1 MPARRVLLHAA
12 AVLVVLAAALPVAGC
27 AIPTAAVR
35 TPTGQSV
42 IRYQGW
48 PGTVLWQELADDL
61 GYFHKIQLKWV
72 GSTTSGPQDIQSVA
86 TGHVDEGQAFN
97 GAVVKLVGAKAKVRS
112 VVTYYGADAVEPN
125 TGYVVLAESPI
136 HGPRDLVGK
145 SIAVNTMGAHCEM
158 VLREWLSRQGVS
170 VQEASGL
177 TEVVIP
183 PVSQETALRNHQVDV
198 AALTGGYL
206 IAAERRGGLRR
217 IFSDQSLFGP
227 FGYGTQVFRAG
238 YIHANPDVLKDYV
251 QGAARA
257 IIWAQTHS
265 APEVRAKFLDIMR
278 RRHRAES
285 TEALQYYL
293 SSTVPAKGGVI
304 HPQEFGV
311 WIDRLVRT
319 GVLKAG
325 QVNAA
330 DVYTNEFNPY
340 ALTGDAARSRRR
352 RCSGGTAR
360 LRGMQR

>member
-1 MPARRVLLHAA
+1 MSARRVALHAA
-12 AVLVVLAAALPVAGC
+12 ASLVILAAAFPVASC
-27 AIPTAAVR
+27 AIPTAVVR
-35 TPTGQSV
+35 NAAGKPV

-61 GYFHKIQLKWV
+61 GYFHEIQLKWV

-86 TGHVDEGQAFN
+86 TDQVDVGQAFN
-97 GAVVKLVGAKAKVRS
+97 GAVAKLVGARAKVES
-112 VVTYYGADAVEPN
+112 VVTYYGADEVEPN
-125 TGYVVLAESPI
+125 TAYVVLADSPI
-136 HGPRDLVGK
+136 RGPSELIGK
-145 SIAVNTMGAHCEM
+145 SIALNTMGAHSEM

-170 VQEASGL
+170 EHAAAGL

-183 PVSQETALRNHQVDV
+183 PVSQETALRNHQVD
-198 AALTGGYL
+198 AAAISGGYL

-227 FGYGTQVFRAG
+227 FGYGTQVFRRG
-238 YIHANPDVLKDYV
+238 YIRANPDVLKDYV
-251 QGAARA
+251 QGVARA
-257 IIWAQTHS
+257 LVWAQTRS
-265 APEVRAKFLDIMR
+265 ATEVRAKFLDIIR

-293 SSTVPAKGGVI
+293 SSTVPAKGGVM
-304 HPQEFGV
+304 HPQEFQV

-325 QVNAA
+325 QVEAT

-340 ALTGDAARSRRR
+340 ASDVGQGAKL
-352 RCSGGTAR
+352 
-360 LRGMQR
+360 

>member
-1 MPARRVLLHAA
+1 MLLRCVALHAA
-12 AVLVVLAAALPVAGC
+12 VILAVVATALPIAGC

-35 TPTGQSV
+35 TAAGNPV

-61 GYFHKIQLKWV
+61 GYFHKVELKWV

-86 TGHVDEGQAFN
+86 TDQVDVGQSFN
-97 GAVVKLVGAKAKVRS
+97 GAVVKLVGANAKVQS

-125 TGYVVLAESPI
+125 TGYVVLVDSPI
-136 HGPRDLVGK
+136 RGARDVIGK
-145 SIAVNTMGAHCEM
+145 SIALNTMGAHSEM

-170 VQEASGL
+170 EQEATGL

-198 AALTGGYL
+198 AAINGGYL

-227 FGYGTQVFRAG
+227 FGYGTQVFRRG

-251 QGAARA
+251 QGVARA
-257 IIWAQTHS
+257 LVWAQTHS
-265 APEVRAKFLDIMR
+265 ASEVRAKFRDIICR
-278 RRHRAES
+278 RRRAES

-293 SSTVPAKGGVI
+293 SSTIPAKGGVMS
-304 HPQEFGV
+304 PQEFQV

-325 QVNAA
+325 QVKAT

-340 ALTGDAARSRRR
+340 ASDA
-352 RCSGGTAR
+352 G
-360 LRGMQR
+360 QRAKL

>member
-1 MPARRVLLHAA
+1 MPARRVVLHAA
-12 AVLVVLAAALPVAGC
+12 TSLVVLAAALPISGC

-35 TPTGQSV
+35 DAAGKPV

-61 GYFHKIQLKWV
+61 GYFHKIRLKWV

-86 TGHVDEGQAFN
+86 TDQVDVGQAFN
-97 GAVVKLVGAKAKVRS
+97 GAVAKLVGAKAKVES
-112 VVTYYGADAVEPN
+112 VVTYYGADPVEPN
-125 TGYVVLAESPI
+125 TGYVVLAGSPI
-136 HGPRDLVGK
+136 RGPKDLIGK
-145 SIAVNTMGAHCEM
+145 SIALNTMGAHSEM

-170 VQEASGL
+170 EQEAAGL

-183 PVSQETALRNHQVDV
+183 PVSEETALRNHQVD
-198 AALTGGYL
+198 AAAIAGGYL

-227 FGYGTQVFRAG
+227 FGYGTQVFRRG
-238 YIHANPDVLKDYV
+238 YIRANPDVLKDYV
-251 QGAARA
+251 QGVARA
-257 IIWAQTHS
+257 LVWAQTHS
-265 APEVRAKFLDIMR
+265 AAEVRVKFLDIIL

-293 SSTVPAKGGVI
+293 SSTVPAKGGVMN
-304 HPQEFGV
+304 PQEFQV

-319 GVLKAG
+319 GVLKPG
-325 QVNAA
+325 QVKAA

-340 ALTGDAARSRRR
+340 ASDAGQEAKV
-352 RCSGGTAR
+352 
-360 LRGMQR
+360 

>member
-1 MPARRVLLHAA
+1 MLARRVVLHAA
-12 AVLVVLAAALPVAGC
+12 PIFVVVAAALPVSGC
-27 AIPTAAVR
+27 AIPTAAVH
-35 TPTGQSV
+35 TATGNPV

-86 TGHVDEGQAFN
+86 TDQVDVGQAFN
-97 GAVVKLVGAKAKVRS
+97 GAVVKLVGAKAKVES

-125 TGYVVLAESPI
+125 TGYVVLADSPI
-136 HGPRDLVGK
+136 RGPRDLIGK
-145 SIAVNTMGAHCEM
+145 SIALNTMGAHSEM

-170 VQEASGL
+170 EQEVTRL

-198 AALTGGYL
+198 AAITGGYL

-227 FGYGTQVFRAG
+227 FGYGTQVFRKG

-251 QGAARA
+251 QGVARA
-257 IIWAQTHS
+257 LVWAQTHS
-265 APEVRAKFLDIMR
+265 AAEVRATFLGIIR

-293 SSTVPAKGGVI
+293 SSTVPAKGGVM
-304 HPQEFGV
+304 HPEEFKV

-325 QVNAA
+325 QVEAA

-340 ALTGDAARSRRR
+340 ASDVGQGAKL
-352 RCSGGTAR
+352 
-360 LRGMQR
+360 